1 MIQNNKHCCHESSIL
16 IKIILISIIRKK
28 LYVAILASVLA
39 PALLTVFIFS
49 FPNLNDLGNLKIDE
63 TRLMLTVSGAKLGEA
78 CYPASLVDGTL
89 VSSNKSLRAIILVVN
104 TDLNTDLGRIS
115 GINFIVQCNY
125 SRSVILP
132 RDAYNTLSKPQAL
145 TVMLNKS
152 SGSYTVCGI
161 WDSNIVILLEN
172 NLNLYQ
178 SKYVC
183 LLSQKNVI
191 SNIAKD
197 AEECLVSTAAL
208 WVLALNLIYLPVFY
222 AAQKHAIESL
232 QTNIRVLYES
242 GASVRT
248 IIGALM
254 VSLTA
259 VHTVAALY
267 ACALGVIMVYT
278 AHLLLSF
285 VQLLPP
291 PSLRVDIVPL
301 LLVEAFSGACVS
313 YLACRGALKWSQP
326 R

>member
-16 IKIILISIIRKK
+16 IKIILLSIIRKK
-28 LYVAILASVLA
+28 LYIAILASVLA

-63 TRLMLTVSGAKLGEA
+63 TKLMLTVSGAKLGEA

-89 VSSNKSLRAIILVVN
+89 VSSNKSLRAIILVV
-104 TDLNTDLGRIS
+104 NTDLGRIS

-197 AEECLVSTAAL
+197 AEESLVSTATL

-242 GASVRT
+242 GASVRA

-259 VHTVAALY
+259 IHTVAVLY

-278 AHLLLSF
+278 VHLLLSF
-285 VQLLPP
+285 VQPLPP
-291 PSLRVDIVPL
+291 PSLRVDVVPL
-301 LLVEAFSGACVS
+301 LLVEAFSGACAS
-313 YLACRGALKWSQP
+313 YPACRGALKWSQP

>member
-1 MIQNNKHCCHESSIL
+1 
-16 IKIILISIIRKK
+16 
-28 LYVAILASVLA
+28 
-39 PALLTVFIFS
+39 
-49 FPNLNDLGNLKIDE
+49 
-63 TRLMLTVSGAKLGEA
+63 
-78 CYPASLVDGTL
+78 
-89 VSSNKSLRAIILVVN
+89 
-104 TDLNTDLGRIS
+104 
-115 GINFIVQCNY
+115 
-125 SRSVILP
+125 
-132 RDAYNTLSKPQAL
+132 
-145 TVMLNKS
+145 
-152 SGSYTVCGI
+152 
-161 WDSNIVILLEN
+161 
-172 NLNLYQ
+172 
-178 SKYVC
+178 
-183 LLSQKNVI
+183 
-191 SNIAKD
+191 
-197 AEECLVSTAAL
+197 